1 MNYNSN
7 LFLSIGKP
15 IKDEYGRIVGRVASF
30 ALTPNGKFDGVYVES
45 NDGKFLK
52 QSMEHLTF
60 NGAEV
65 TVTSSIKSR
74 ASVLCDQIP
83 LIWRK
88 DQALR
93 DLAEKRKI
101 SPDLY
106 QELHNN
112 FETVLSQLKKDVQ
125 ALSEEADNVVE
136 RCNEEIRTL
145 GYAVV
150 NLELEHEIGQ
160 VDEEAYQSAFTLLQE
175 NLKRANTEKSDI
187 VTIKSKLSNIML
199 GDSNKQIEEISIEP
213 IKEETSTETDNET
226 ANAVSEETANA
237 VSEETANEVSEE
249 TANEVTE
256 EAVEETPTEETPTEA
271 AEETLNETPKEDP
284 DETPEEAPD
293 LPEPPVVVYVKE
305 VGKAGI

>member
-1 MNYNSN
+1 MSNNSN

-15 IKDEYGRIVGRVASF
+15 IKDEYGRIVGKVASF
-30 ALTPNGKFDGVYVES
+30 ALTPSGKFDGVFIES
-45 NDGKFLK
+45 NDGKFVK
-52 QSMEHLTF
+52 QSMEHLKF

-65 TVTSSIKSR
+65 TFTSTLKSQ

-88 DQALR
+88 TQALK

-106 QELHNN
+106 QELRNN
-112 FETVLSQLKKDVQ
+112 FDAVLAQLKKDAQV
-125 ALSEEADNVVE
+125 LSEEANKE
-136 RCNEEIRTL
+136 IARCSEEIKTL

-160 VDEEAYQSAFTLLQE
+160 VNDEAYQSAFTLLQE
-175 NLKRANTEKSDI
+175 NLKRASTEKTAI
-187 VTIKSKLSNIML
+187 ELTKSKLSNIML
-199 GDSNKQIEEISIEP
+199 GDTSKPEQKTTVSYTTPTTPINEP
-213 IKEETSTETDNET
+213 VNETTETN
-226 ANAVSEETANA
+226 
-237 VSEETANEVSEE
+237 
-249 TANEVTE
+249 TE
-256 EAVEETPTEETPTEA
+256 EKVD
-271 AEETLNETPKEDP
+271 ETPKEPEALNVEETNEAP
-284 DETPEEAPD
+284 DETPEEASE

>member
-1 MNYNSN
+1 MDNNSN

-15 IKDEYGRIVGRVASF
+15 IKDEYGRIVGKVASF
-30 ALTPNGKFDGVYVES
+30 ALTPNGKFDGVYIES

-65 TVTSSIKSR
+65 TFTSTLKSQS
-74 ASVLCDQIP
+74 SVLCDQIP

-88 DQALR
+88 NQALK

-106 QELHNN
+106 QELRNN
-112 FETVLSQLKKDVQ
+112 FEAVLNQLKKD
-125 ALSEEADNVVE
+125 AEELSEEATKEVA
-136 RCNEEIRTL
+136 RCNQEIKTL

-160 VDEEAYQSAFTLLQE
+160 VDEEAYQSAFQLLQE
-175 NLKRANTEKSDI
+175 NLKRVNTEKSDI
-187 VTIKSKLSNIML
+187 ETTRNKLSNIML
-199 GDSNKQIEEISIEP
+199 GDSQQPEQKPAQ
-213 IKEETSTETDNET
+213 
-226 ANAVSEETANA
+226 VSVEA
-237 VSEETANEVSEE
+237 SE
-249 TANEVTE
+249 
-256 EAVEETPTEETPTEA
+256 
-271 AEETLNETPKEDP
+271 NETPKVTSQVTVEVDNETVEDKLEENAEEIS
-284 DETPEEAPD
+284 ETTNDAPEEAPEETPE

>member
-1 MNYNSN
+1 MSNNSN

-15 IKDEYGRIVGRVASF
+15 IKDEYGRTVGKVASF

-65 TVTSSIKSR
+65 TLTSTLKSQ

-88 DQALR
+88 NQALK

-106 QELHNN
+106 QELRNN
-112 FETVLSQLKKDVQ
+112 FEAVLNQLKNDAQ
-125 ALSEEADNVVE
+125 DLSEEANKE
-136 RCNEEIRTL
+136 ITRCNQEVKTL

-160 VDEEAYQSAFTLLQE
+160 VEDEAYTSAFTLLQE

-187 VTIKSKLSNIML
+187 ELTKSKLSNIML
-199 GDSNKQIEEISIEP
+199 GDSKQLEQKTISASTVELPEKEAPAEI
-213 IKEETSTETDNET
+213 
-226 ANAVSEETANA
+226 
-237 VSEETANEVSEE
+237 
-249 TANEVTE
+249 ANEVTVEVADETVDDTIE
-256 EAVEETPTEETPTEA
+256 EN
-271 AEETLNETPKEDP
+271 AEEISNETP
-284 DETPEEAPD
+284 DETPEEASE

>member
-1 MNYNSN
+1 MSNNSN

-15 IKDEYGRIVGRVASF
+15 IRDEYGRTVGKVASF
-30 ALTPNGKFDGVYVES
+30 ALTPNGKFDGVYIES
-45 NDGKFLK
+45 NDGKFVK

-65 TVTSSIKSR
+65 TFTSNLKSQ

-88 DQALR
+88 DQALK

-106 QELHNN
+106 QELRNN
-112 FETVLSQLKKDVQ
+112 FESVLDQLKKDAQ
-125 ALSEEADNVVE
+125 ELSEEANNEVE
-136 RCNEEIRTL
+136 RCNQEIKTL
-145 GYAVV
+145 GYAIV

-187 VTIKSKLSNIML
+187 ELTKSKLSNIML
-199 GDSNKQIEEISIEP
+199 GDSNQLMQENSATSVEPIEEEASAEVA
-213 IKEETSTETDNET
+213 NET
-226 ANAVSEETANA
+226 VDEATDEIAN
-237 VSEETANEVSEE
+237 
-249 TANEVTE
+249 
-256 EAVEETPTEETPTEA
+256 ETPTETTTEA
-271 AEETLNETPKEDP
+271 AEETINETPKEIP
-284 DETPEEAPD
+284 DETPEEASE

>member
-1 MNYNSN
+1 MTNNSN

-15 IKDEYGRIVGRVASF
+15 IKDEYGRTVGKVASF

-45 NDGKFLK
+45 NDGKFIK
-52 QSMEHLTF
+52 QSMEHLKF

-65 TVTSSIKSR
+65 TFTSNLKSR
-74 ASVLCDQIP
+74 ASILCDQIP

-88 DQALR
+88 NQALK

-106 QELHNN
+106 QELRNN
-112 FETVLSQLKKDVQ
+112 FDAVLNQLKTDAQ
-125 ALSEEADNVVE
+125 DLSEEANKETE
-136 RCNEEIRTL
+136 RCNQEIKTL

-175 NLKRANTEKSDI
+175 NLKRANAEKSDI
-187 VTIKSKLSNIML
+187 ELTKSKLSNIML
-199 GDSNKQIEEISIEP
+199 GDSNKQLEQKISPLLVEP
-213 IKEETSTETDNET
+213 AKEEAPTEVT
-226 ANAVSEETANA
+226 
-237 VSEETANEVSEE
+237 EETANEAP
-249 TANEVTE
+249 T
-256 EAVEETPTEETPTEA
+256 ETPAEA
-271 AEETLNETPKEDP
+271 AEETINETPDEIP
-284 DETPEEAPD
+284 DETSEEAPE

>member
-1 MNYNSN
+1 MSNNSN

-15 IKDEYGRIVGRVASF
+15 IKDEYGRTVGKVASF

-52 QSMEHLTF
+52 QSMEHLKF

-65 TVTSSIKSR
+65 TFTSTLKSQ

-88 DQALR
+88 NQALK

-106 QELHNN
+106 QELRNN
-112 FETVLSQLKKDVQ
+112 FEAVLNQLKEDAQ
-125 ALSEEADNVVE
+125 ELSDETNKEIE
-136 RCNEEIRTL
+136 RCNQEIKTL

-160 VDEEAYQSAFTLLQE
+160 VDEEAYQSAFAMLQE

-187 VTIKSKLSNIML
+187 ELTKSKLSNIML
-199 GDSNKQIEEISIEP
+199 GDSNQLEQKTSIISAEP
-213 IKEETSTETDNET
+213 TKEETTTEVANET
-226 ANAVSEETANA
+226 VTEVTSETAD
-237 VSEETANEVSEE
+237 EV
-249 TANEVTE
+249 AEVTD
-256 EAVEETPTEETPTEA
+256 ETPSEV
-271 AEETLNETPKEDP
+271 AEETINETPKEIP
-284 DETPEEAPD
+284 DETPEEAPE

>member
-1 MNYNSN
+1 
-7 LFLSIGKP
+7 
-15 IKDEYGRIVGRVASF
+15 
-30 ALTPNGKFDGVYVES
+30 VYIES
-45 NDGKFLK
+45 NEGKFLK

-65 TVTSSIKSR
+65 TFTSNLKSQ

-88 DQALR
+88 NQALK

-112 FETVLSQLKKDVQ
+112 FEAVLNQLKKDAQ
-125 ALSEEADNVVE
+125 ELSEEANKE
-136 RCNEEIRTL
+136 ISRCNQEIKTL

-160 VDEEAYQSAFTLLQE
+160 VDEEAYQSAFTMLQE

-187 VTIKSKLSNIML
+187 ELTKSKLSNIML
-199 GDSNKQIEEISIEP
+199 GDSNQLMQKNSTTTFEP
-213 IKEETSTETDNET
+213 TKEETSVEVANET
-226 ANAVSEETANA
+226 VTEVTD
-237 VSEETANEVSEE
+237 ETANE
-249 TANEVTE
+249 
-256 EAVEETPTEETPTEA
+256 TPTETPTEA
-271 AEETLNETPKEDP
+271 AEEAINETPKEIP
-284 DETPEEAPD
+284 DETPEEASE